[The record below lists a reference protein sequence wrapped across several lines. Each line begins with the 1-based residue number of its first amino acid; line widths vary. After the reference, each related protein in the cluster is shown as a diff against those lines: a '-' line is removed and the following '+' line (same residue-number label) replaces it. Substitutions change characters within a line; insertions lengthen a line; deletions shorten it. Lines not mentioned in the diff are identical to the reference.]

1 MKLLHNVKNESLSR
15 SVDNPLLEIPD
26 SGRNTPSEVLRVR
39 LFPCEKNAVLR
50 DKWLAMEAVCEHTFF
65 TSWDWISCWMETVG
79 SEILQCEAWMG
90 ENLVGLGLFV
100 EKRER
105 GLGIISFRRLCLHR
119 TGDRYRDRMCIEWN
133 DLLIWPGLEQRVRR
147 QVVAELTHGPKGADE
162 VVFGFT
168 PEGHNAG
175 MVDPGFV
182 PRIGYPYPSP
192 FVDLVRVREEGG
204 FDNTL
209 SHKTRANVRKSI
221 RLAEAIGHIELQ
233 SAASAEEALSYFR
246 EAGPFHIE
254 RFKDRTD
261 GRQSGYLNPNF
272 VAFHERLIPAA
283 FQQGNLD
290 LVKVTAGGVLLAYM
304 YFFVYRKMV
313 LFYLSAINYTGF
325 GKGQPGL
332 IANYLCI
339 RKFSDQGMDKY
350 DFLAGDSLYKRV
362 LATDTATM
370 RFFNY
375 RKRSL
380 KMEAA
385 ERYLGWKH
393 RTAAGKE

>member
-1 MKLLHNVKNESLSR
+1 MKLEQSVKKESVCLSL
-15 SVDNPLLEIPD
+15 DLAPLEIPM
-26 SGRNTPSEVLRVR
+26 SESNPTTEILRIR
-39 LFPCEKNAVLR
+39 LFPCEKTTALR

-65 TSWDWISCWMETVG
+65 TSWDWISCWMDTVG

-105 GLGIISFRRLCLHR
+105 GFGIVSFRRLFLHQ

-147 QVVAELTHGPKGADE
+147 QVVAELTRGPKGADE

-182 PRIGYPYPSP
+182 PRIGYPHPSP
-192 FVDLVRVREEGG
+192 FVDLVRVRAEGG

-209 SHKTRANVRKSI
+209 SHKTRSNVRKSM
-221 RLAEAIGHIELQ
+221 RLAEAIGPIELQ
-233 SAASAEEALSYFR
+233 SAASPEEGLSFFR
-246 EAGPFHIE
+246 EAGPLHIE
-254 RFKDRTD
+254 RFKDRAD
-261 GRQSGYLNPNF
+261 GRHSGYLNPNF
-272 VAFHERLIPAA
+272 VAFHERLIPVA

-290 LVKVTAGGVLLAYM
+290 FVKVTAGGVLLAYM
-304 YFFVYRKMV
+304 YFFVYRKVV
-313 LFYLSAINYTGF
+313 LFYQSAINYSGF

-362 LATDTATM
+362 LATDTVTM

-385 ERYLGWKH
+385 ERYLSWKH
-393 RTAAGKE
+393 RTAAE